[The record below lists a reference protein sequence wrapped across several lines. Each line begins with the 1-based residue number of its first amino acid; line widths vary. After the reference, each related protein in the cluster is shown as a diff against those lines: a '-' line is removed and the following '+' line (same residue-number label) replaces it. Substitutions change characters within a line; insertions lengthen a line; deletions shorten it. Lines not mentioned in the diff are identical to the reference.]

1 MSKKV
6 QIPAREIV
14 EMARAYFEDQF
25 GLSLKEHIADCCA
38 EFTGDIGFVTVQVVE
53 LPNHS
58 EVVLT
63 TREWEYQIQDFLN
76 HL

>member
-6 QIPAREIV
+6 QIPARKIV
-14 EMARAYFEDQF
+14 ELARAYFEDHF
-25 GLSLKEHIADCCA
+25 GLSLQEHIADCCA

-53 LPNHS
+53 LNSHN

-63 TREWEYQIQDFLN
+63 TREWEYQIQDFLSG
-76 HL
+76 L